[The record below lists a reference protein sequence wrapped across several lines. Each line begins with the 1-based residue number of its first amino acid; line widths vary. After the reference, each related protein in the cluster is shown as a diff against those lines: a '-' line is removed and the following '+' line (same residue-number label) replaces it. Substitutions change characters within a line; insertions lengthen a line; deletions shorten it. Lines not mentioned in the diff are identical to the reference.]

1 MSIERRNFPQFFIT
15 APTPC
20 PYLPGKFERK
30 VFTHLVGTDSRG
42 LNTMLSQGGF
52 RRSQNIAYRP
62 ACDHCQACTSTR
74 VIAKDFVWTKSF
86 KRVMRK
92 NSDLVATVVKAQ
104 ATSEHYSLFRSYID
118 TRHSEGGMADMSVLD
133 FAAMVDDT
141 VSESRLVEYR
151 FDKASEN
158 AGELACTVLMDL
170 LGDGISLIYSFYEPS
185 YEMRSLGT
193 LMVLDAIQRAQRL
206 GLTYVYLG
214 YFVKGSQKMEYKAR
228 FQPQERL
235 SVEGWKTYSPSR

>member
-1 MSIERRNFPQFFIT
+1 MSIKRRNFPQFFIT

-30 VFTHLVGTDSRG
+30 VFTHLVGTDSRS

-74 VIAKDFVWTKSF
+74 VLVKDFQLTKSF
-86 KRVMRK
+86 KRVIRK
-92 NSDLVATVVKAQ
+92 NSDLVASVVKAQ
-104 ATSEHYSLFRSYID
+104 ATTEHYSLFRGYID

-141 VSESRLVEYR
+141 VAESRLVEYR
-151 FDKASEN
+151 FGETSDN
-158 AGELACTVLMDL
+158 AGELACSVLMDL

-185 YEMRSLGT
+185 YESRSLGT

-214 YFVKGSQKMEYKAR
+214 YFVSGSQKMEYKAR
-228 FQPQERL
+228 FKPQERL
-235 SVEGWKTYSPSR
+235 SVDGWKQVAG